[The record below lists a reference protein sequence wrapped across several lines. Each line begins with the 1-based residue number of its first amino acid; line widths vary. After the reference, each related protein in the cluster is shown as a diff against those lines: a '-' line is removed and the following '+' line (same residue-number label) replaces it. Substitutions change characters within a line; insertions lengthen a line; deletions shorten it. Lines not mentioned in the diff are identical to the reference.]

1 MKMNLPV
8 ILLKNLVLLPGGE
21 IRVEFENDASKNV
34 LDMSLMFHDKKLLV
48 VSTNNPLEEIPV
60 EQDLSSIGVIAKITQ
75 KIELPNHK
83 TRVVLKG
90 MKRAKVYEYLNLNRQ
105 DETLESIIEIL
116 PKEKLEETEETILS
130 QKLYRELERY
140 IRTVPYMSNS
150 ILSLLKEKNNLSDMT
165 DMIASYLPITFT
177 RLQDYL
183 LEVDAKKRVSMLL
196 LDISE
201 QAKAFDIERELDN
214 KIQDGIDQN
223 QHDYIL
229 REKMRLIKEELG
241 EEASEME
248 TLKKQIENLDCPD
261 KIKRKLEQEYQH
273 LSMMQP
279 MSPEANLVRTYIEW
293 FLKLPWK
300 NMTIDNHSLM
310 DVKAKLDDSHA
321 GLEKVK
327 QRIIEFL
334 AVHERT
340 NSLNSPIICLVGPPG
355 VGKTTLAHS
364 IAKAMHRKFAKFSV
378 GGISDE
384 SEIMGHRRTYLG
396 ANPGRI
402 ISSLSKTGSSN
413 PVFLIDEIDKM
424 TKGIHGDPASSL
436 LEVLDP
442 TQNQY
447 FTDRYLE
454 EEFDLSHVMFM
465 VTANYMEDIP
475 EALLDR
481 LEIIE
486 LSGYTELEKL
496 DIARKH
502 LIPEICKSHGI
513 GKDQIILSDEILLML
528 IRDYTREAGVRELKR
543 QIETMIRKIVT
554 NIVMEH
560 NEEESYMITKDI
572 MIQYLGKSKYPLI
585 DTKSKSVG
593 VVNGLA
599 YTSYGGD
606 TLAIE
611 VNYYKGSGN
620 LVLTGSLGDVMK
632 ESAKI
637 ALSYLKANAVLFHI
651 PYELFTENDI
661 HIHVPEGAIKKD
673 GPSAGI
679 ALTTALL
686 SALSNRMVPSTLAM
700 TGEMTLRGKVLPIG
714 GLKEKSIGAVRN
726 GIKTVMIPYDNKN
739 DLDDIPNEVKDKLEY
754 HVVKDYLDVFQFI
767 WNSNKKQKTVS
778 KRKVNVTTNYI

>member
-8 ILLKNLVLLPGGE
+8 ILLKNLVLLPNGE
-21 IRVEFENDASKNV
+21 IRVEFENDAAKNI

-48 VSTNNPLEEIPV
+48 VSTNNPLEEIPL
-60 EQDLSSIGVIAKITQ
+60 EKDLSSIGVIAKITQ

-83 TRVVLKG
+83 TRVILKG
-90 MKRAKVYEYLNLNRQ
+90 LKRARVYEYLNLNRQ

-116 PKEKLEETEETILS
+116 PKESMEETEETILS
-130 QKLYRELERY
+130 QKLYRELELY

-150 ILSLLKEKNNLSDMT
+150 ILSLLKEQNNLSDMT
-165 DMIASYLPITFT
+165 DMVASYLPITIV

-183 LEVDAKKRVSMLL
+183 LEVDTKKRVSMLL
-196 LDISE
+196 KDIKE
-201 QAKAFDIERELDN
+201 QGKVFDIESKLDS
-214 KIQDGIDQN
+214 KVQDEIDHN

-241 EEASEME
+241 EESSEMDE
-248 TLKKQIENLDCPD
+248 LKEKIVSLDCPD

-273 LSMMQP
+273 LTTMQP
-279 MSPEANLVRTYIEW
+279 MSPEANLIRTYIEW
-293 FLKLPWK
+293 FLKLPWNK
-300 NMTIDNHSLM
+300 RTNDNHSLI
-310 DVKAKLDDSHA
+310 DVKEKLDSSHA

-327 QRIIEFL
+327 MRIIEFL
-334 AVHERT
+334 AVRQRT

-355 VGKTTLAHS
+355 VGKTTLAYS
-364 IAKAMHRKFAKFSV
+364 IAKAINRKFVKFSV
-378 GGISDE
+378 GGMSDE

-402 ISSLSKTGSSN
+402 ISSLSKAGSSN

-481 LEIIE
+481 TEIIH

-502 LIPEICKSHGI
+502 LIPEVCKSHGI
-513 GKDQIILSDEILLML
+513 AVERISVSDNMILFL
-528 IRDYTREAGVRELKR
+528 IRSYTREAGVRELKR
-543 QIETMIRKIVT
+543 QIETIIRKIVT
-554 NIVMEH
+554 TIVMNH
-560 NEEESYMITKDI
+560 TEEETYTITKKLI
-572 MIQYLGKSKYPLI
+572 VEYLGKSKYPKI

-599 YTSYGGD
+599 YTNYGGD

-632 ESAKI
+632 ESATI
-637 ALSYLKANAVLFHI
+637 ALSYLKANAVLFDI
-651 PYELFTENDI
+651 PYEMFTTNDI
-661 HIHVPEGAIKKD
+661 HIHVPSGAIKKD

-686 SALSNRMVPSTLAM
+686 SALSNKTVPSTLAM
-700 TGEMTLRGKVLPIG
+700 TGEITLRGKILPIG
-714 GLKEKSIGAVRN
+714 GLKEKSIGAVSN
-726 GIKTVMIPYDNKN
+726 GIKTVLVPYDNKN
-739 DLDDIPNEVKDKLEY
+739 EIDEIPVEIRKKLDYHFVKKY
-754 HVVKDYLDVFQFI
+754 TDVFDFI
-767 WNSNKKQKTVS
+767 WKQNKKRTVIS
-778 KRKVNVTTNYI
+778 NINAKMNYI